1 MSTAQKHKPKPKA
14 SRKAPTKAR
23 APHKHV
29 APAKKPAGKQ
39 VEVQPVKKVVAPGK
53 IFLLAVR
60 LKGSFGMPVN
70 IERTLTTLKLK
81 GKFNAVLLENNP
93 SMLATLRQAKDYV
106 TWGEVKPRD
115 IVALLKERGELF
127 GGQTLTDK
135 TTHDK
140 FGIQSVDGLAS
151 SLADG
156 SVALKTLWQKGLK
169 PVFRLH
175 PPSGGFEAST
185 KRPRGSRGE
194 LGYRGTEISSLIA
207 RMI

>member
-1 MSTAQKHKPKPKA
+1 MSTAQKHKAKPKA
-14 SRKAPTKAR
+14 PKKTPTKGR
-23 APHKHV
+23 APHKRV
-29 APAKKPAGKQ
+29 VPAKKPAGKQ
-39 VEVQPVKKVVAPGK
+39 VEVQPVKKIVPPEK

-60 LKGSFGMPVN
+60 LKGSFGTP
-70 IERTLTTLKLK
+70 ERTEKTLTTLKLK

-106 TWGEVKPRD
+106 TWGEAKPRD

-127 GGQTLTDK
+127 GGQTLTDE
-135 TTHDK
+135 TILDK
-140 FGIQSVDGLAS
+140 FGLPSVDGLAS

-156 SVALKTLWQKGLK
+156 SIPLKTLWQKGLK

-194 LGYRGTEISSLIA
+194 LGYRGAEISSLVA

>member
-1 MSTAQKHKPKPKA
+1 MSTAQKHKAKPKA
-14 SRKAPTKAR
+14 PRKAPTKAR
-23 APHKHV
+23 APHKRV
-29 APAKKPAGKQ
+29 VPAKKPAAKQ
-39 VEVQPVKKVVAPGK
+39 VEVQPVKKVVAPEK

-60 LKGSFGMPVN
+60 LKGAFGTPEH
-70 IERTLTTLKLK
+70 IEKTLTTLKLK

-106 TWGEVKPRD
+106 TWGEVKPSD

-135 TTHDK
+135 ITQHK
-140 FGIQSVDGLAS
+140 FGFQSVDGLAS
-151 SLADG
+151 SLANG
-156 SVALKTLWQKGLK
+156 SVALNVLWQKGLK

-175 PPSGGFEAST
+175 PPSRGFKAST

-194 LGYRGTEISSLIA
+194 LGYRGPEISNLIA

>member
-1 MSTAQKHKPKPKA
+1 MSTAQKQKAKPKA
-14 SRKAPTKAR
+14 PRKAPIKTR
-23 APHKHV
+23 APRKRV
-29 APAKKPAGKQ
+29 VPVKKPAEKQ
-39 VEVQPVKKVVAPGK
+39 VEVQPVRKAVAPEK

-60 LKGSFGMPVN
+60 LKGSFGTPER
-70 IERTLTTLKLK
+70 IGRTLTTLKLK

-106 TWGEVKPRD
+106 TWGELKPKD
-115 IVALLKERGELF
+115 IAALLKERGELF

-135 TTHDK
+135 TTQDK
-140 FGIQSVDGLAS
+140 FGFQSVDGLAS

-156 SVALKTLWQKGLK
+156 SIALKTLWQKGLK

-194 LGYRGTEISSLIA
+194 LGYRGAEISSLIA

>member
-1 MSTAQKHKPKPKA
+1 M
-14 SRKAPTKAR
+14 
-23 APHKHV
+23 
-29 APAKKPAGKQ
+29 
-39 VEVQPVKKVVAPGK
+39 QPIKKVVAPEK
-53 IFLLAVR
+53 IILLAVR
-60 LKGSFGMPVN
+60 LKGSFGTPVH
-70 IERTLTTLKLK
+70 IETTLTTLKLK

-127 GGQTLTDK
+127 GGQTLTDE
-135 TTHDK
+135 TTQDK
-140 FGIQSVDGLAS
+140 FGLPSVDGLVS

-156 SVALKTLWQKGLK
+156 SIALKTLWQKGLK

-194 LGYRGTEISSLIA
+194 LGYRGAEISNLVA